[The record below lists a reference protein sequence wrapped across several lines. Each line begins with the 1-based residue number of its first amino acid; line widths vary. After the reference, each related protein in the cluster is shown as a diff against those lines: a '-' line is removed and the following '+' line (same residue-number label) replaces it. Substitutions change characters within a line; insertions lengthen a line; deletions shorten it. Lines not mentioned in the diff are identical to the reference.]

1 MNGSMGRLFHA
12 VERRLPFAIRRPLR
26 RALGLAPPIGGV
38 AFGDLRRTQPIDP
51 EFGFNRG
58 SPVDRVYIDAF
69 LDRHRADVRGETLEI
84 GDDYY
89 VRRYGGDRVIRSHVL
104 HVSADNPRADFVGDL
119 ATIDH
124 VPSDRFDCVILT
136 QTLHLIYD
144 YRSALANVMRILRPG
159 GVLLI
164 TVPGIT
170 QIDRGEWNA
179 TWYWSFTPQSMA
191 RMLEETFGPDVQLTS
206 YGNVLAATA
215 FLYGLAGDEL
225 RPVELE
231 VSDPAY
237 PVIVAARV
245 RKGTGSPS
253 TL

>member
-12 VERRLPFAIRRPLR
+12 IERRLPLVVRRPLR
-26 RALGLAPPIGGV
+26 RSLGLAPPIGGV

-51 EFGFNRG
+51 EFGYNRG
-58 SPVDRVYIDAF
+58 TPVDRFYIEEF
-69 LDRHRADVRGETLEI
+69 LDCHRADVRGDTLEI
-84 GDDYY
+84 GDDHY
-89 VRRYGGDRVIRSHVL
+89 VRKYGGDRVVRSHVL

-144 YRSALANVMRILRPG
+144 YRAALGNVERILRPG

-170 QIDRGEWNA
+170 QIDRGEWNS

-191 RMLEETFGPDVQLTS
+191 RLLAETFGPDVELTS

-215 FLYGLAGDEL
+215 MLYGLSGSEL
-225 RPVELE
+225 RPQELQDR
-231 VSDPAY
+231 DPAY
-237 PVIVAARV
+237 PVIVAARA
-245 RKGTGSPS
+245 RKGARCAPCQ
-253 TL
+253 